1 MWLYIRQLIQ
11 LVLSPS
17 RGWEDISAAAQTPA
31 EVQRS
36 GYVPWLAVT
45 AASELVPLWYSPG
58 LTVWAAIESAIAVA
72 GAMFVSVYL
81 ARIFLDMT
89 LREHVDG
96 GEVNP
101 ARTGV
106 FVLYTVGLVCLYR
119 VVANL
124 LPATLTLVHFLPLLS
139 VPVIFK
145 AARYVGVKTDS
156 VMAFTGLAAVA
167 VIVLPMCM
175 AGLLLLITH

>member
-11 LVLSPS
+11 LVLSPA

-31 EVQRS
+31 EVQRR
-36 GYVPWLAVT
+36 GYCPWLAVT
-45 AASELVPLWYSPG
+45 ALSELVPLLYRPG
-58 LTVWAAIESAIAVA
+58 LTLWAALEAAIAVA

-81 ARIFLDMT
+81 ARVILDIT
-89 LREHVDG
+89 LRGHVDG
-96 GEVNP
+96 EVSP
-101 ARTGV
+101 SRTGV

-124 LPATLTLVHFLPLLS
+124 LPAALTLVHFLPLLS
-139 VPVIFK
+139 VPAIFK
-145 AARYVGVKTDS
+145 AARYVGVRSDS
-156 VMAFTGLAAVA
+156 EMAFVGLSAIA